1 MNLLYHHFEDEEEK
15 WNKRNLLYH
24 KSELQSNF
32 INNTQ
37 TSIKGW
43 FGILFFLIASFYLIH
58 RFFKQQEMN
67 EYEKLLK
74 ESEKDFNEARA
85 DFEDFLESDR
95 NLFPGKYDKTD
106 EIIKGS
112 GGDDD
117 DDDD

>member
-1 MNLLYHHFEDEEEK
+1 
-15 WNKRNLLYH
+15 
-24 KSELQSNF
+24 
-32 INNTQ
+32 
-37 TSIKGW
+37 
-43 FGILFFLIASFYLIH
+43 
-58 RFFKQQEMN
+58 MN